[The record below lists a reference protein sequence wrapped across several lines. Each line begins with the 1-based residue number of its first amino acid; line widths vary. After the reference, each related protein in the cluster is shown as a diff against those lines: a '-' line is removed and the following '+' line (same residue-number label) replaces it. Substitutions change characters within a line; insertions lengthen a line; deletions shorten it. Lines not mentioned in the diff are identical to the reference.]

1 MNHYHYLQHSSRRVA
16 TGQLRTFNRFL
27 AGLLTALVLAIGGAQ
42 ALGQEAPPAPAVAAV
57 NINKADAATLAA
69 ALNGVGMA
77 RAEEIIRYRESYGPF
92 TTVEQLA
99 EVKGIGPATIDKN
112 RAVITLD

>member
-1 MNHYHYLQHSSRRVA
+1 MNQFDYFQQPARPVA
-16 TGQLRTFNRFL
+16 HGQLRSFNRFL

-42 ALGQEAPPAPAVAAV
+42 ALARDAQPAPTVAAV

-69 ALNGVGMA
+69 ALNGVGMT
-77 RAEEIIRYRESYGPF
+77 RAEDIIRYREAYGPF

-99 EVKGIGPATIDKN
+99 EVKGIGPATVDKN